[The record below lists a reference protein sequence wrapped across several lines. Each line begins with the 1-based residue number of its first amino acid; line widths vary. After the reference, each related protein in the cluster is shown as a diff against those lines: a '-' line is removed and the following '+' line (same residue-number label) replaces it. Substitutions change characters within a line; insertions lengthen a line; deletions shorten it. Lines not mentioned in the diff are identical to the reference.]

1 MFESFMAVPLHF
13 TVEFLGFL
21 MTAGAA
27 FLVLSRPSLIPGEA
41 FNRIT
46 AALGFTVLA
55 AAQVAHG
62 GAFAVGTVDATTDG
76 AEFLVAGRGLGYALL
91 LIAVVGGLRA
101 APAAGAALALREPLL
116 LVPAGVA
123 ALLSIMA
130 LAAARVESAMRRL
143 AGAAFLI
150 AVSEA
155 LTASAPS
162 EVFGTGDV
170 DTFSYLAHGLRAG
183 GYLLLGSWLW
193 TGIRSSIRIR
203 FVASFVALLVAVVLA
218 LSTALT
224 GVISSNVEQNEL
236 ARVKEQALSTANSI
250 MEDEAADLQEM
261 IESSI
266 GAFEAELAGKMRT
279 QTDLFTEAANVAEL
293 LPTVD
298 FVLLRGPNRP
308 TGRSFAFAGEG
319 PSLHIGP
326 PRDFKERRLEA
337 SDWLKVM
344 GTDVAKDATS
354 FEEFGGVDRVEDS
367 IVILAG
373 KQVGDPNSPAGVVIV
388 GQWVD
393 GLTMEDITNRLKP
406 TRATLVVSGKTM
418 TSELPAKLPKR
429 RLLPGSSD
437 IETTGTPFATQQT
450 LGERAFYSGFAA
462 LRRPTGEVIGE
473 IVLSSPAS
481 IVSQT
486 REGVTKILFVVAM
499 GVGAIAM
506 VLAWLSGRRFT
517 RPIQQL
523 TATAGRVREGDLAA
537 QAVVHGEDE
546 VGQLGETFN
555 EMTASLLRMT
565 DDLREAAQEES
576 RLRTRI
582 ETIMQSMADGL
593 VAVDADLHVLAF
605 NREAETLT
613 GIKAGAAIG
622 HPVEKVLEAR
632 DAQGDPV
639 RLPIFDLAE
648 GSVGAVML
656 KRKGGDPVPVAVTSA
671 IVRNDDGDVAGGV
684 AVLRDMTREREIE
697 KMKSEFLSNI
707 SHELR
712 TPLTPIKGYA
722 EILSRKEVPPEKTK
736 QFVKGILD
744 STARLERIVELLVD
758 FSAMEAGRLAPRAT
772 PIDLGALVQKLAE
785 DWEKKTPRHSVVA
798 EVRPKL
804 PQVVGDERLIRR
816 SIEEV
821 LDNAVKFSPQ
831 GGTIKLEAKGATSAT
846 NGRRRQVQVCVTDEG
861 IGITPEDLPKVF
873 SDFHQLDGSETRA
886 YGGLGLGLAFVQR
899 IVEAH
904 AGTIT
909 VESEPDQGT
918 TFTISIPA
926 ARRARKATGG
936 EPASRPEETVAD

>member
-1 MFESFMAVPLHF
+1 HF

-55 AAQVAHG
+55 VAQVAHG
-62 GAFAVGTVDATTDG
+62 GAFVVGSVDATPDG

-116 LVPAGVA
+116 LVPAGAA

-150 AVSEA
+150 AASEA

-170 DTFSYLAHGLRAG
+170 DTLAYLAHGLRAG

-236 ARVKEQALSTANSI
+236 ARVKEQARSTARSI
-250 MEDEAADLQEM
+250 AEDEPAELQEM
-261 IESSI
+261 IQSSI
-266 GAFEAELAGKMRT
+266 GRFEGELAGRMRN
-279 QTDLFTEAANVAEL
+279 QTNLDAEAANVAGL
-293 LPTVD
+293 LPSVD
-298 FVLLRGPNRP
+298 FVLLQPSAG
-308 TGRSFAFAGEG
+308 ALAKAGEG
-319 PSLHIGP
+319 PSVRRGSEIT
-326 PRDFKERRLEA
+326 ERPLEVA
-337 SDWLKVM
+337 DGVRIM
-344 GTDVAKDATS
+344 GTDLVTADAS
-354 FEEFGGVDRVEDS
+354 FSVFGGLERVENS
-367 IVILAG
+367 VVILAG
-373 KQVGDPNSPAGVVIV
+373 TQIGDPQNPAGVVVV

-393 GLTMEDITNRLKP
+393 VLTMEAITNRLRP
-406 TRATLVVSGKTM
+406 TRASLVVNGRTVASD
-418 TSELPAKLPKR
+418 LPPKLPRR
-429 RLLPGSSD
+429 RLVPPSSD
-437 IETTGTPFATQQT
+437 IETTGVPFATQQT
-450 LGERAFYSGFAA
+450 LGDRAFYSGVAA
-462 LRRPTGEVIGE
+462 LTRPNREVIGE

-486 REGVTKILFVVAM
+486 REGVTRILFVVAM
-499 GVGAIAM
+499 GVGAVAM

-523 TATAGRVREGDLAA
+523 TATAGKVREGDLTA

-565 DDLREAAQEES
+565 DDLRDAAQEES

-593 VAVDADLHVLAF
+593 VAVDADLRVLAF

-613 GIKAGAAIG
+613 GIMADAAIG
-622 HPVEKVLEAR
+622 RPVEKVLEAR
-632 DAQGDPV
+632 DAQGDAV
-639 RLPIFDLAE
+639 RLPIFDLSE

-772 PIDLGALVQKLAE
+772 PIDLGALVQKVAE

-798 EVRPKL
+798 EVLPKL

-821 LDNAVKFSPQ
+821 LDNAVKFSPD
-831 GGTIKLEAKGATSAT
+831 GGTIKLEAKGATSET

-861 IGITPEDLPKVF
+861 IGITPEDLHKVF

-926 ARRARKATGG
+926 ARRARKATKA
-936 EPASRPEETVAD
+936 EPAPRPEEIVAD